1 MLPQTDL
8 NLPESIE
15 VEEEP
20 SKNYRMN
27 LDEQTVNGF
36 VDELSAME
44 QVVYKI
50 LCTERYENV
59 IYSWDYGIEL
69 SSLIGQD
76 RMYVIPEAER
86 RIKEALLQDARIE
99 SVDNFSYTVSG
110 KNSVNFT
117 FTVHTIYGDIDT
129 EREVSY

>member
-1 MLPQTDL
+1 MIPQTDIQ
-8 NLPESIE
+8 LPESLEIID
-15 VEEEP
+15 EP

-27 LDEQTVNGF
+27 LNEQTVNGF

-50 LCTERYENV
+50 LMTERYDNI

-69 SSLIGQD
+69 NDLIGQD
-76 RMYVIPEAER
+76 EVYVIPEAQR
-86 RIKEALLQDARIE
+86 RIKEALTQDDRIE
-99 SVDNFSYTVSG
+99 GVDNFSYTLD

-117 FTVHTIYGDIDT
+117 FTVHTVFGDIET
-129 EREVSY
+129 EKGVEY

>member
-1 MLPQTDL
+1 MLPQTDIT
-8 NLPESIE
+8 LPESLE
-15 VEEEP
+15 VEKEP

-50 LCTERYENV
+50 LCTERYENI

-76 RMYVIPEAER
+76 RLYVIPEAER
-86 RIKEALLQDARIE
+86 RIREALLQDARIE

-110 KNSVNFT
+110 KNSVNFA
-117 FTVHTIYGDIDT
+117 FTVHTIYGDIDA